1 MNRGGLLI
9 CDPQRLDEFLSGASR
24 YRDLSVFFEGTK
36 GNDLFTE
43 GIAAALPD
51 YSADEYI
58 GVVRDT
64 QSPSYI
70 DDTPGLVSEGWIIGT
85 ITGRLMLCSCDSL
98 LFWNPD
104 GEGDELI
111 DEANDLIRY
120 APFTVPPGWYQ
131 VTILAGQHREQSD
144 SGESG
149 WPTIEFILCPTL
161 GRPSLS
167 EVRYKHNPASDI
179 DDTLIQITPQRAQ
192 QPTALDCLINDQLLR
207 AIFSRFT
214 QSTFESF
221 IKRLFNDGCQSCELF
236 QSLEGAGEG
245 VYCQPILDSYG
256 ESLHSAYILQYL
268 PLGLFKHPRLSEPA
282 NDPLIISRLEKV
294 RDIYKDACGHWGMV
308 SPYTTAAVKLQSF
321 GFLLNLSGIQSDQYE
336 DEIFPQYGQLL
347 ERVGLHTPTMLV
359 GSYDSFID
367 LNASGVAKVL
377 KDFFISTSEGLSIQL
392 NSERQHVSRFTSE
405 SSFLSGVLESNNNP
419 YEPVFENFLEAQE
432 QILAEFESLLRKDV
446 REAELEKFLVAH
458 YQDIFGNRYDRIETQ
473 IWLRFPELD
482 ISGRNRRLD
491 IFMRN
496 SLSNDWELFEVKR
509 VIPLTN
515 NYRDIPVI
523 ASEVAYAVQQ
533 LKNYS
538 RNLSQYSIKE
548 RLARDGIEYFEPTLH
563 LIAGRKP
570 QIPLKQ
576 WRWLLASHDK
586 DVRIITYD
594 ELLGEMRLR
603 LSERIQFLSALDQ
616 DRNKSS

>member
-1 MNRGGLLI
+1 
-9 CDPQRLDEFLSGASR
+9 
-24 YRDLSVFFEGTK
+24 
-36 GNDLFTE
+36 
-43 GIAAALPD
+43 
-51 YSADEYI
+51 
-58 GVVRDT
+58 
-64 QSPSYI
+64 
-70 DDTPGLVSEGWIIGT
+70 
-85 ITGRLMLCSCDSL
+85 
-98 LFWNPD
+98 
-104 GEGDELI
+104 
-111 DEANDLIRY
+111 
-120 APFTVPPGWYQ
+120 
-131 VTILAGQHREQSD
+131 
-144 SGESG
+144 
-149 WPTIEFILCPTL
+149 
-161 GRPSLS
+161 
-167 EVRYKHNPASDI
+167 
-179 DDTLIQITPQRAQ
+179 
-192 QPTALDCLINDQLLR
+192 LINDELLR

-214 QSTFESF
+214 QNTFESF

-294 RDIYKDACGHWGMV
+294 RDINKDACGYWGMV

-377 KDFFISTSEGLSIQL
+377 KDFFISTSECLSIQL

-432 QILAEFESLLRKDV
+432 QILAEFESLLGKDV